1 MEIIM
6 TTSEIIKALNKAV
19 EMLPTASTVQLA
31 ILMTEAARQLEALD
45 EVCGI
50 YSKLLTTRIKV

>member
-1 MEIIM
+1 M
-6 TTSEIIKALNKAV
+6 TTTEIIKALNKAV

-45 EVCGI
+45 EVCGV

>member
-1 MEIIM
+1 M
-6 TTSEIIKALNKAV
+6 TTTEIIKALNSTV
-19 EMLPTASTVQLA
+19 ELLPTASTIQLA
-31 ILMTEAARQLEALD
+31 VLMTEAARQLEALD